1 MSYFSNPTEPSSTV
15 PTSPD
20 PADNHESVY
29 GGYSP
34 YGPSRPSPSSRKAKR
49 GGLAT
54 LGGLLLL
61 LLSKLK
67 YLLIVFKMGAFG
79 PTTLTMLISLVIY
92 AGIFGW
98 GYAIGFIALLLVHE
112 LGHVLVARMEG
123 LPTSAPVFIPF
134 FGALIMMRQQPRGSV
149 AEAALAA
156 GGPVLGSLGALA
168 CLGLYAVTRQ
178 PLMLALA
185 YVGFFINLF
194 NLIPMSPLDGGR
206 ILGAVSRWAY
216 VIGVP
221 ILLFLILTHFN
232 PFLLLIVALGVFD
245 AWQRFRSPLQAWYDS
260 ASPVAR
266 WTIAFGYLTLVLLLV
281 FGMNSTHALLA
292 GVRGAAGLG

>member
-1 MSYFSNPTEPSSTV
+1 MIPA
-15 PTSPD
+15 SPD
-20 PADNHESVY
+20 PVDDRQSVY
-29 GGYSP
+29 GSYSP
-34 YGPSRPSPSSRKAKR
+34 YQSPRVSSSSRKVKR

-54 LGGLLLL
+54 VGGLLLL

-67 YLLIVFKMGAFG
+67 YLLIVFKVGAFG

-98 GYAIGFIALLLVHE
+98 GYAIGFIVLLLVHE

-134 FGALIMMRQQPRGSV
+134 FGALITMRQQPRGSV

-168 CLGLYAVTRQ
+168 CLGLYVITKQ

-216 VIGVP
+216 VIGLP
-221 ILLFLILTHFN
+221 ILLFLVLTHFN
-232 PFLLLIVALGVFD
+232 PFLLLIVFLGVFD
-245 AWQRFRSPLQAWYDS
+245 AWQRFRSPLQPWYDT
-260 ASPVAR
+260 ASPLAR
-266 WTIAFGYLTLVLLLV
+266 WTIAFGYLALVLLLV
-281 FGMNSTHALLA
+281 LGMNGTHALLA
-292 GVRGAAGLG
+292 GVRGVTN